1 VRVLIVSGLW
11 PPDVGGP
18 ASHAPEFAA
27 ALRERGHEVEV
38 VTSAD
43 GPPAPEPYRVT
54 WVSRGLPPGARHA
67 RGAALV
73 RARAR
78 RADVVYSTG
87 MLGRSGRGTLSVGRP
102 LVVKLT
108 SDPTFERSLRYG
120 LTPPDLMRF
129 QQLGGLRI
137 RALRGVRDLILRRA
151 ARIVTPSASL
161 RELALGWGL
170 APERVVVV
178 PNPVSAPTDLPPR
191 AQARQRHGLDQGR
204 VIGFAGRLVPQ
215 KSLDV
220 AFRALT
226 RSVPATFV
234 VAGDGPDAA
243 ALHKLS
249 AELGLDGSV
258 RFLGP
263 QPRATTFELLRA
275 ADVALLS
282 SSWENFPHML
292 VEALAIGTPVIATD
306 VGGVGEIVDHERN
319 GILVPA
325 GDADA
330 LAAAI
335 DRFFTDG
342 ELRARLERAAAP
354 SVARYAPPA
363 IYDRLEGLLRE
374 AAGAAR

>member
-1 VRVLIVSGLW
+1 MRVLIVSGLW

-18 ASHAPEFAA
+18 ASHAPEFAE
-27 ALRERGHEVEV
+27 ALRGRGHEVEV
-38 VTSAD
+38 VTTAD
-43 GPPAPEPYRVT
+43 ASPAPEPYPVR
-54 WVSRGLPPGARHA
+54 WVDRRLPVGVRHA
-67 RGAALV
+67 RGVALV
-73 RARAR
+73 RGLARG
-78 RADVVYSTG
+78 ADVVYSTG
-87 MLGRSGRGTLSVGRP
+87 MLGRSGLGTLSARRP

-129 QQLGGLRI
+129 QELRGLRI
-137 RALRGVRDLILRRA
+137 RTLRTVRDQILRRA
-151 ARIVTPSASL
+151 SRIVTPSASL
-161 RELALGWGL
+161 RELALTWGL

-178 PNPVSAPTDLPPR
+178 PNPVSAPAELP
-191 AQARQRHGLDQGR
+191 AREEVRRRHGLEGR
-204 VIGFAGRLVPQ
+204 VLGFAGRLVPQ

-220 AFRALT
+220 ALRALT
-226 RSVPATFV
+226 RSEPATLL
-234 VAGDGPDAA
+234 VAGDGPDAE
-243 ALHKLS
+243 ALRRLS
-249 AELGLDGSV
+249 AELGLDGRV

-306 VGGVGEIVDHERN
+306 VGGVGEIVEHERN
-319 GILVPA
+319 GILVRP

-335 DRFFTDG
+335 DRFFADG
-342 ELRARLERAAAP
+342 ALRARLEQAAVD
-354 SVARYAPPA
+354 SVAEYAPDA
-363 IYDRLEGLLRE
+363 IYDRLEAVLRE
-374 AAGAAR
+374 VARG

>member
-1 VRVLIVSGLW
+1 VKVLIVSGLW

-18 ASHAPEFAA
+18 ASHAPEFAE
-27 ALRERGHEVEV
+27 ALRERGHGVEV
-38 VTSAD
+38 VTTAD
-43 GPPAPEPYRVT
+43 AAPAPKPYPVH
-54 WVSRGLPPGARHA
+54 WVDRRLPPGVRHA
-67 RGAALV
+67 RGGALV

-78 RADVVYSTG
+78 RADIVYSTG
-87 MLGRSGRGTLSVGRP
+87 MLGRSGLGTLSARTP

-129 QQLGGLRI
+129 QELRGLRI
-137 RALRGVRDLILRRA
+137 RTLRAVRDQILRRTS
-151 ARIVTPSASL
+151 RIVTPSASL
-161 RELALGWGL
+161 RELALTWGL
-170 APERVVVV
+170 APEQVVVV
-178 PNPVSAPTDLPPR
+178 PNPVSAPPELPSR
-191 AQARQRHGLDQGR
+191 DELRRRHGLDGR
-204 VIGFAGRLVPQ
+204 VLGFAGRLVPQ

-226 RSVPATFV
+226 RIEPATLV
-234 VAGDGPDAA
+234 VAGDGPDAE
-243 ALHKLS
+243 ALHRLS
-249 AELGLDGSV
+249 AKLGLNGRV

-306 VGGVGEIVDHERN
+306 VGGVGEIVEHERN
-319 GILVPA
+319 GILVQA

-335 DRFFTDG
+335 DRFFADG
-342 ELRARLERAAAP
+342 GLRSRLERAAVP
-354 SVARYAPPA
+354 SVAAFAPDA
-363 IYDRLEGLLRE
+363 IYDRLEAVLRE
-374 AAGAAR
+374 AANG